1 MKMAGMGMGRGDR
14 VVTAMIENSEK
25 WLRLNGRRM
34 KPAVQDSVQVFTAH
48 SWVMT
53 MQTGP

>member
-1 MKMAGMGMGRGDR
+1 MVGMEMGRGDR
-14 VVTAMIENSEK
+14 VVTAMVENSEK
-25 WLRLNGRRM
+25 WLRLNGRRI

-48 SWVMT
+48 SWVIT

>member
-1 MKMAGMGMGRGDR
+1 MAGMEMGRGDR